1 MIITYLIGVITSII
15 LCSIV
20 LGVIDA
26 IGQDLRKKYSVL
38 WNFEWNFESF
48 EYVGVIACSFLWP
61 IVLPIIIFIL
71 FVTIIRIMT
80 SAVILKLFY
89 LKDVSKNKGDDNE

>member
-26 IGQDLRKKYSVL
+26 IGQNLRGKYSVL
-38 WNFEWNFESF
+38 LNFESF
-48 EYVGVIACSFLWP
+48 EYGSVIVFSFLWP

-71 FVTIIRIMT
+71 FVIIIRIMT

-89 LKDVSKNKGDDNE
+89 LKDASKNKGVDNE

>member
-1 MIITYLIGVITSII
+1 MLITYLIGVIISII

-20 LGVIDA
+20 LGIIDA
-26 IGQDLRKKYSVL
+26 IGRDLRGKYSVL
-38 WNFEWNFESF
+38 WNFESF
-48 EYVGVIACSFLWP
+48 EYGSVIAFSFLWP

-71 FVTIIRIMT
+71 FVAIIRIMA